1 MYYYLLFSSKF
12 PDELREL
19 IDHGGIVCDTEKLV
33 NYLIKFGAHSFEDFK
48 ELSFEDLKEENTG
61 KSNAMI
67 L

>member
-1 MYYYLLFSSKF
+1 M
-12 PDELREL
+12 
-19 IDHGGIVCDTEKLV
+19 CDTEKLV